1 MFMIYGLYCMCHIA
15 KINSFKKQINY
26 VNIITRRSDYHQE
39 QKFPQTWFFE
49 TNFLQLFFKYFL
61 LFFIPEFDIN
71 EY

>member
-39 QKFPQTWFFE
+39 QKISPNMIF
-49 TNFLQLFFKYFL
+49 
-61 LFFIPEFDIN
+61 
-71 EY
+71 